1 MFGGSGVLSEIGNN
15 CLNIPGIVMMSFY
28 RVSGFLLQIQ
38 ILWERKTCTLKAAC
52 RKTFR
57 LLSYLTV
64 VIIRLVLLKIF
75 NSWFKNECPMI
86 CEHQFSTLH
95 GISYWFHSVK
105 KHRMELSLKFD
116 GCP

>member
-1 MFGGSGVLSEIGNN
+1 
-15 CLNIPGIVMMSFY
+15 
-28 RVSGFLLQIQ
+28 
-38 ILWERKTCTLKAAC
+38 
-52 RKTFR
+52 
-57 LLSYLTV
+57 
-64 VIIRLVLLKIF
+64 LKIF